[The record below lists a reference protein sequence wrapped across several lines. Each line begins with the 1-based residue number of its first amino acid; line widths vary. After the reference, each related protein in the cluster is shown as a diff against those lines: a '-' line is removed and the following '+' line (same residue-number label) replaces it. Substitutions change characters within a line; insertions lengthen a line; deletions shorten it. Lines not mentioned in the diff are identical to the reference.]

1 MELLVH
7 FFLNAHARCGTQCR
21 QYRRRNRCNQLHDE
35 FYGFFLCHSWFNFK
49 WLVLACHLE
58 PSLPLS
64 SRATIL
70 SFCHFDRPSSHFVI
84 STERSEWRNLM
95 NAPKGASGKPQR
107 CLDYA
112 RHDKGGEGALARHDR
127 VGRGRRSEGAT
138 APTFNLPHLGCH
150 GQNRRQCLA
159 ARSQDPRCHRCPS

>member
-1 MELLVH
+1 MHDVAPSAVSIADAIDAISCTMNFTVS
-7 FFLNAHARCGTQCR
+7 FFVIVG
-21 QYRRRNRCNQLHDE
+21 
-35 FYGFFLCHSWFNFK
+35 NFK

-64 SRATIL
+64 SRPTIL

-127 VGRGRRSEGAT
+127 VGRERRSDGAT

-150 GQNRRQCLA
+150 GQNRRHCLA
-159 ARSQDPRCHRCPS
+159 ARSLDPRCHRYRCW